1 MSELSSAEN
10 TEIVQRLL
18 DSRLLHTDWV
28 LYFLLGIFVLG
39 AIVVA
44 WKIVYF
50 IVNAVRSRALR
61 VKVGELV
68 RGGSLDSFV
77 DDVKDLPGIE
87 AGVLRQAMAFSA
99 NGPDVVEQQ
108 MDVELAN
115 SKQRM
120 ELGLTFLG
128 TVGAN
133 APFVGLY
140 GTVGGIVKAFRDLSA
155 ETEAG
160 LSSVIAGI
168 AEALVAT
175 AVGLIVAIPA
185 VVAYNYLQKQ
195 VKKTMISSQGVNKQV
210 LFRLRAAEEADS

>member
-1 MSELSSAEN
+1 MSELSNAEN
-10 TEIVQRLL
+10 TAIVQRLL

-28 LYFLLGIFVLG
+28 LYFLLGIFVIG
-39 AIVVA
+39 AFVVA

-50 IVNAVRSRALR
+50 IMNAVRAQALKTR
-61 VKVGELV
+61 VAELV
-68 RGGSLDSFV
+68 RGSAVESFV
-77 DDVKDLPGIE
+77 EEVKELPGIE
-87 AGVLRQAMAFSA
+87 AGVLRQALAFSP
-99 NGPDVVEQQ
+99 NGADVVEQQ
-108 MDVELAN
+108 MDVELAR

-140 GTVGGIVKAFRDLSA
+140 GTVGGIVKAFRDLST

-175 AVGLIVAIPA
+175 AIGLIVAIPA

-195 VKKTMISSQGVNKQV
+195 VKKTLGSSQAINKQV
-210 LFRLRAAEEADS
+210 LFRLRAAEEND

>member
-1 MSELSSAEN
+1 MPELSSSEN
-10 TEIVQRLL
+10 SAIVQRLL

-28 LYFLLGIFVLG
+28 LYFLLGIFVIG
-39 AIVVA
+39 AFVVA

-50 IVNAVRSRALR
+50 VLNAVRARALKAR
-61 VKVGELV
+61 VDELV
-68 RGGSLDSFV
+68 RGADLDAFV
-77 DDVKDLPGIE
+77 SDVKELPGIE
-87 AGVLRQAMAFSA
+87 AGVLRQALAFA
-99 NGPDVVEQQ
+99 ENGADVVEQQ
-108 MDVELAN
+108 MEVELARG
-115 SKQRM
+115 KQRM

-160 LSSVIAGI
+160 LSAVIAGI

-195 VKKTMISSQGVNKQV
+195 VKATIGSSQGVNKQV
-210 LFRLRAAEEADS
+210 LFRLRAAEETD